1 MTVWLRWCNVPYTRR
16 WYWRCVG
23 HAAAVKHAAKYRKF
37 LNKNFKKR
45 LKIRST
51 GDTYIWEL
59 NKEAFNNTYSNKR
72 LVLSYLLT
80 YSMEQSLSWDA
91 NRFSASQ
98 EIPRI
103 SWNPKVHY
111 RIHTCSPP
119 VPILSQLDLV
129 HVLTPQF
136 LKIHLNIIL
145 PSMPGS
151 YKVVSFLQASP
162 PKPCTWFSSPH
173 TRYMPRPSHSFW
185 FDYPNNIWWA
195 VQIIKLLVMY
205 FSPLPCYIVPLR
217 PIYSPQHP
225 ISNTLSFCSSLNVSD
240 QFSHPYKITCKIL
253 VLHIWIFKFLSG
265 KLEDKRFC
273 TKW

>member
-111 RIHTCSPP
+111 RIHKCRQLSLPSASSIQSIPPTCY
-119 VPILSQLDLV
+119 
-129 HVLTPQF
+129 F

-145 PSMPGS
+145 PPTPGS
-151 YKVVSFLQASP
+151 
-162 PKPCTWFSSPH
+162 PKW
-173 TRYMPRPSHSFW
+173 
-185 FDYPNNIWWA
+185 
-195 VQIIKLLVMY
+195 
-205 FSPLPCYIVPLR
+205 
-217 PIYSPQHP
+217 
-225 ISNTLSFCSSLNVSD
+225 
-240 QFSHPYKITCKIL
+240 
-253 VLHIWIFKFLSG
+253 SG
-265 KLEDKRFC
+265 KLHI
-273 TKW
+273 